1 MPTYDEEGQFLGDLR
16 RLPPAEREKFVAAV
30 KLFVDDLRAKRPFCQ
45 SLRVKNVDSHAG
57 IFEMTWDWPDGRAT
71 FRYGDEQR
79 PGEAHVI
86 WRLVGGHEI
95 FKQP

>member
-1 MPTYDEEGQFLGDLR
+1 
-16 RLPPAEREKFVAAV
+16 
-30 KLFVDDLRAKRPFCQ
+30 
-45 SLRVKNVDSHAG
+45 LRVKNVDSHAG